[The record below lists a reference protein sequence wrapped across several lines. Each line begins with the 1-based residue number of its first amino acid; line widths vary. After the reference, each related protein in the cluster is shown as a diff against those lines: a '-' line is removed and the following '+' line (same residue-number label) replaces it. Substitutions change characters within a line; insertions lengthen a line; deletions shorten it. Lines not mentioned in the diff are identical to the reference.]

1 MIDLELTEMPS
12 WIVFVGMGLGLGNTV
27 CVVYVAEIAPPAIRG
42 FLIATWPLAYGFGQL
57 FSAVGLQVLEVSSH
71 RDEYKR
77 GLYSQFA
84 FVGILMCFLVV
95 MPESPCEW
103 PRIAFLAPDTR
114 C

>member
-1 MIDLELTEMPS
+1 
-12 WIVFVGMGLGLGNTV
+12 MGLGLGNTV

-57 FSAVGLQVLEVSSH
+57 FSAIGLQVLETSSH
-71 RDEYKR
+71 REDYKR

-84 FVGILMCFLVV
+84 FVGVLMCFLAV

-103 PRIAFLAPDTR
+103 RRVASCLEVISVLR
-114 C
+114 